1 MHSHPCDVRCKKQ
14 EARHNYGGGCMM
26 GAAEPNCDMH
36 SAQCAVTFE
45 RYLTNWS
52 TWDGLR

>member
-1 MHSHPCDVRCKKQ
+1 MHSHPCHVQ